1 MQSTQIIA
9 YVSFIFSAVEY
20 IMGQKHSQSIFTIL
34 MLPTKQ
40 FDKTPSKGTSL
51 FPLDYNGMHIP
62 QWAVCKLRE
71 HVKFMQRGVT
81 SNIPICKLR

>member
-9 YVSFIFSAVEY
+9 YVSFIFSEVEY
-20 IMGQKHSQSIFTIL
+20 IMGQKHSHAIFTIF
-34 MLPTKQ
+34 MLLTKL
-40 FDKTPSKGTSL
+40 FDNTPSKGTSL

-71 HVKFMQRGVT
+71 HVEFMQRG
-81 SNIPICKLR
+81 SSKQYSYL